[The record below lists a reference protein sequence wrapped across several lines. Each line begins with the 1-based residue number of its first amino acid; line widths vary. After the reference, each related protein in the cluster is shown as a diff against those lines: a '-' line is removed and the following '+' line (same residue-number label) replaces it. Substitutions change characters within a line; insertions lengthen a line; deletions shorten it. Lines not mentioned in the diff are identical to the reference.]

1 MGGWGWL
8 PAGAPHWLSLA
19 GQRHHQVGGPLIPS
33 LSGNTISQTPP
44 PPTKSGKV
52 RLEVEWEESAP
63 GFPALSCERRLFPP
77 PTHSLSLRAALETPI
92 LQESV
97 QTERASELG
106 LDGIRVAEM
115 LLSHFWSLGIPGETR
130 CLASESII
138 GA

>member
-1 MGGWGWL
+1 MAACWSSTLALFGWAKAPSGWGASDSFTFWK
-8 PAGAPHWLSLA
+8 
-19 GQRHHQVGGPLIPS
+19 HHFPD
-33 LSGNTISQTPP
+33 PP